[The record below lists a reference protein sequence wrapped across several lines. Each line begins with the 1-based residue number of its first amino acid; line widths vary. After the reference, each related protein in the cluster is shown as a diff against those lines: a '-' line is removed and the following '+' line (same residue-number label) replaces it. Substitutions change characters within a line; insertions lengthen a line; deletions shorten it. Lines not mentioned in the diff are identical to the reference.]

1 MILFVSK
8 TDSESG
14 MLHAEINQDVDLRT
28 LIQFVFVD
36 SKVIHDIIS
45 TSKNVIIER
54 IPCLLSITDQ
64 SISKYEGTNK
74 ILELL
79 TEIKDDIQRQ
89 KTPAYTSL
97 SDINLDAEA
106 APAEEEESVSLST
119 PIMQQQQPSGVV
131 RDNASPEKIKITSP
145 PFIPPTVKKK

>member
-36 SKVIHDIIS
+36 SKAIHDIIS

-64 SISKYEGTNK
+64 SISKYEGSNK

-79 TEIKDDIQRQ
+79 AEIKEDIQRQ

-106 APAEEEESVSLST
+106 EEEESVSLST
-119 PIMQQQQPSGVV
+119 PMMQQQPSGVV